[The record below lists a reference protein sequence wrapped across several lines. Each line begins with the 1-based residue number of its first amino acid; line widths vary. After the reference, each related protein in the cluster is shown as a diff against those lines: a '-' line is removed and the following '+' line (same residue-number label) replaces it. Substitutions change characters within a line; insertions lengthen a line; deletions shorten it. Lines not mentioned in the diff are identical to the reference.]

1 MPKQVYG
8 WHDPVPKQSALKYV
22 GTDPFQ
28 HISERS
34 FLIFDD
40 DDNDANHD
48 ADDNDGEDNDQH
60 SDGDE
65 DDDQ

>member
-8 WHDPVPKQSALKYV
+8 WHDPLPKQSTLKYV

-34 FLIFDD
+34 FLIFDESD

-48 ADDNDGEDNDQH
+48 ADDNVGKDNDRR
-60 SDGDE
+60 SDDE
-65 DDDQ
+65 